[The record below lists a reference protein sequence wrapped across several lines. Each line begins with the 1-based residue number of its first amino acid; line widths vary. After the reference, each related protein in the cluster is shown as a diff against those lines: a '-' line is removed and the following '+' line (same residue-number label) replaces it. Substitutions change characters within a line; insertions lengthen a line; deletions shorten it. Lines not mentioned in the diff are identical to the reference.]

1 MKRRFCILLAAV
13 MLVFTLTSGTSVKA
27 ATDDFHVSVV
37 SLKEALAHIE
47 DALHWESITYS
58 RLLDRVRSGQEP
70 DLLITQ
76 VVFGELE
83 ALKDAGAIV
92 PFTPNETLVND
103 LETMPPFTR
112 ELIRKYLVT
121 EDGQFWGCA
130 DYFDLKAML
139 FYVPDAWADS
149 PFRDRTPPTSFEE
162 FLDFAEL
169 YLDTPH
175 KGFCLLSAWA
185 NEKYF
190 VEKEILNMLLHTW
203 TIQQQYAGEPF
214 RFTSEEFISLLDR
227 TKKLLIR
234 LQKEEPKMNK
244 KQKGLRELLANP
256 GGGSHGGKTEVSR
269 ELYNWD
275 HMIPYRIYASQ
286 PPLVNAW
293 GDCVV
298 CVCNPEADPAEV
310 NRYMENLIRQ
320 RDWPEEH
327 TVPYCAYTH
336 PERMDADECN
346 KEYFPKVKDGYMTQQ
361 WLDSIGRIQGVPCWI
376 SEYYFWYGS
385 EDEYGW
391 KSHEM
396 ALEFIKNTKMTAEKY
411 AQELERMSQ

>member
-13 MLVFTLTSGTSVKA
+13 MLVFTLTFGTSVKA

-47 DALHWESITYS
+47 DALHWESITFS

-162 FLDFAEL
+162 FLDFAEF

-175 KGFCLLSAWA
+175 EGFCLLSAWA

-320 RDWPEEH
+320 RDWPEKHE
-327 TVPYCAYTH
+327 VPYSAYTH
-336 PERMDADECN
+336 PELMVADECN
-346 KEYFPKVKDGYMTQQ
+346 EEYYPEVKDGYMTQQ
-361 WLDSIGRIQGVPCWI
+361 WLDSIGRIQGVPCCI

-385 EDEYGW
+385 EDGDGW
-391 KSHEM
+391 NSYEN
-396 ALEFIKNTKMTAEKY
+396 AINFIKNKKMTAEKY
-411 AQELERMSQ
+411 AQELERISQ

>member
-1 MKRRFCILLAAV
+1 MKRRIYILLAAV
-13 MLVFTLTSGTSVKA
+13 MLVFTLTSWTSVKA
-27 ATDDFHVSVV
+27 VSDDFYVQAT
-37 SLKEALAHIE
+37 SLKDALAHIE
-47 DALHWESITYS
+47 DSLRWESIAYS

-76 VVFGELE
+76 VVFGELQ
-83 ALKDAGAIV
+83 ALKDAGVIT
-92 PFTPNETLVND
+92 PFTPDETLVND
-103 LETMPPFTR
+103 LESMPPFTQ

-121 EDGQFWGCA
+121 EDGQFWGCT

-139 FYVPDAWADS
+139 FYVPEAWADS

-175 KGFCLLSAWA
+175 KGFCLLGVRGD
-185 NEKYF
+185 EKYF
-190 VEKEILNMLLHTW
+190 TEWKIMNMLLSTW

-214 RFTSEEFISLLDR
+214 RFTSDEFIGLLDR
-227 TKKLLIR
+227 TKKLIIR
-234 LQKEEPKMNK
+234 LQKEEPLINK
-244 KQKGLRELLANP
+244 KQKGLRELFTNP
-256 GGGSHGGKTEVSR
+256 GGESHGGKTEVSR

-286 PPLVNAW
+286 PPLVNVSD
-293 GDCVV
+293 GCVV

-320 RDWPEEH
+320 RDWPEKH
-327 TVPYCAYTH
+327 TVPYSAYTH

-396 ALEFIKNTKMTAEKY
+396 AMEFIKNTKMTAEKY

>member
-1 MKRRFCILLAAV
+1 MKRRIYILLAAV
-13 MLVFTLTSGTSVKA
+13 MLVFTLTSWTSVKA
-27 ATDDFHVSVV
+27 VSDDFYVQAT

-47 DALHWESITYS
+47 DSLRWESITYS
-58 RLLDRVRSGQEP
+58 GLMDRIQSGQEP

-76 VVFGELE
+76 VVFGELQ
-83 ALKDAGAIV
+83 ALKDAGAIT
-92 PFTPNETLVND
+92 PFTPDETLVND

-112 ELIRKYLVT
+112 ELIRKYLVA
-121 EDGQFWGCA
+121 ENGQFWGCA

-185 NEKYF
+185 NEKFF
-190 VEKEILNMLLHTW
+190 VENEILKMLLYTW

-244 KQKGLRELLANP
+244 KQKGLRELFTNT
-256 GGGSHGGKTEVSR
+256 GGGSHGGKTEVS
-269 ELYNWD
+269 
-275 HMIPYRIYASQ
+275 
-286 PPLVNAW
+286 
-293 GDCVV
+293 
-298 CVCNPEADPAEV
+298 
-310 NRYMENLIRQ
+310 
-320 RDWPEEH
+320 
-327 TVPYCAYTH
+327 
-336 PERMDADECN
+336 
-346 KEYFPKVKDGYMTQQ
+346 
-361 WLDSIGRIQGVPCWI
+361 
-376 SEYYFWYGS
+376 
-385 EDEYGW
+385 
-391 KSHEM
+391 
-396 ALEFIKNTKMTAEKY
+396 
-411 AQELERMSQ
+411 